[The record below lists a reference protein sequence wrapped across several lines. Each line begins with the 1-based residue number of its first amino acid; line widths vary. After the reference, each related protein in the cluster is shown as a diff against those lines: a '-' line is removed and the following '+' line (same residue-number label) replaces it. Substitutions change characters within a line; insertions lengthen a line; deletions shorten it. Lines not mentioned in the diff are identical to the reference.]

1 MPRSGDF
8 SFEQYMENF
17 DTLSATVAGGTVTL
31 IWTNIQPG
39 FPNVTAYAVQRTL
52 FGRADG
58 WVTLTS
64 GLVPAASQTYDDS
77 PGVGDWTYRIAAT
90 VTQGGID
97 NAGTTVYSNNVN
109 VTTEAATGEVT
120 LTLSSAQ
127 SSDQPS
133 YTVVSLAWTIAGTA
147 VDVRS
152 YEVQRTLDG
161 GAHWRTIHIENEFG
175 NLTFAESLATG
186 TGVVFYRVI
195 AHLPSAT
202 PPYQADVLSTSN
214 SVTVTL

>member
-1 MPRSGDF
+1 
-8 SFEQYMENF
+8 MENF
-17 DTLSATVAGGTVTL
+17 DTLAAVVAGGVVTL
-31 IWTNIQPG
+31 TWTDIQPG
-39 FPNVTAYAVQRTL
+39 FPPVTAYAVQRTL

-58 WVTLTS
+58 WTTLTS
-64 GLVPAASQTYDDS
+64 GLTPAVSQTYADS

-90 VTQGGID
+90 VTQGGVD
-97 NAGTTVYSNNVN
+97 NAGTTIYSNNVN

-120 LTLSSAQ
+120 LTLTSAT
-127 SSDQPS
+127 STDQPT
-133 YTVVSLAWTIAGTA
+133 YTVVSLAWSIAGTA

-152 YEVQRTLDG
+152 WEVQRTLDS
-161 GAHWRTIHIENEFG
+161 GAHWRTIHIENEFE
-175 NLTFAESLATG
+175 NLTFEESLQAG

-214 SVTVTL
+214 SVTITL